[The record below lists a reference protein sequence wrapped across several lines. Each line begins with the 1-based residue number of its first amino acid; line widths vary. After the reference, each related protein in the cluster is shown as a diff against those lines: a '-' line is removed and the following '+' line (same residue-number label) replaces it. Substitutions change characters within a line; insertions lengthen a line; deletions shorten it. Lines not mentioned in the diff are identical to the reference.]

1 MEEALKYDFPDLSKV
16 GYDAENCYACT
27 ARVKHP
33 KGTLYVGGH
42 FADVRQYYGF
52 SD

>member
-1 MEEALKYDFPDLSKV
+1 VEEALKYDFPDLSKV

-33 KGTLYVGGH
+33 KGTLYVGH
-42 FADVRQYYGF
+42 FADFRQYYGF